1 MLQLARLGRRLSTAG
16 KISIV
21 YTYSSAAAG
30 VIFTTLFFSL
40 NYGCYP
46 KAGMFVMNCEENEML

>member
-30 VIFTTLFFSL
+30 AMKLLSNLILGGKIEGLT
-40 NYGCYP
+40 
-46 KAGMFVMNCEENEML
+46 FVQT